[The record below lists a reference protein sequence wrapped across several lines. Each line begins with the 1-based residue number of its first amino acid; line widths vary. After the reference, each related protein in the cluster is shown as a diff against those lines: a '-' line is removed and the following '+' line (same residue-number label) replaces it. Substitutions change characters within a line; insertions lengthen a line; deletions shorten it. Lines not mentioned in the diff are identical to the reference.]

1 MKLQKLVTLVIVLA
15 ISLIGVGSHAVSAS
29 VPGPDRAI
37 SPNAGD
43 ANCPTTSTQ
52 IYQSGNKVVGVAKVT
67 CLQVRS
73 RIRVWGQL
81 HVGSVYYGTPG
92 DVTCRNVKSCTLQ
105 VSYTGKLQPNEKF
118 EWYFNYD

>member
-1 MKLQKLVTLVIVLA
+1 MKPQKLITLVIVLT
-15 ISLIGVGSHAVSAS
+15 ILLIGIGAQIALADA
-29 VPGPDRAI
+29 PGPDRAI

-43 ANCPTTSTQ
+43 ANCPTTSTK
-52 IYQSGNKVVGVAKVT
+52 IYQSGNKVVGEAKVT

-92 DVTCRNVKSCTLQ
+92 DVTCRNVKSCTLT
-105 VSYTGKLQPNEKF
+105 VSYIGKLHAGEKF
-118 EWYFNYD
+118 AWYFNYD